1 MPSSNTFNF
10 KRFSIDQQGCAMKV
24 GTDGVLLGA
33 WCRIEPGHDKAILDI
48 GTGTGVIALQLAQ
61 RTENADTKIEAIE
74 IDPAACEA
82 AARNFAAS
90 EWADR
95 LTLHRMSIQEFSLA
109 ISAAETFD
117 HIVSNPP
124 YFFDSLTSPDTSRNL
139 ARHTQSLNYD
149 DLMKCCSGLLKPA
162 GRISLIVPA
171 GVETEKMIEA
181 AQARDFAVSRLT
193 EVHSTPKSGPKRT
206 LVEFIRR
213 NHTHGG
219 PVEPD
224 VLVIEGAEQGTF
236 SPEYRALTRD
246 FYLYF

>member
-1 MPSSNTFNF
+1 
-10 KRFSIDQQGCAMKV
+10 MKV

-61 RTENADTKIEAIE
+61 RTEEVAAAIEAIE

-82 AARNFAAS
+82 AARNFSAS

-95 LTLHRMSIQEFSLA
+95 LTLHCMPIQEFSLA
-109 ISAAETFD
+109 ASTTAAQNYFD

-124 YFFDSLTSPDTSRNL
+124 WFTDSLASPDTSRNL
-139 ARHTQSLNYD
+139 ARHTQSLNYG
-149 DLMKCCSGLLKPA
+149 DLMKCCFRLLKPD

-171 GVETEKMIEA
+171 GAETKTMIEA
-181 AQARDFAVSRLT
+181 AHSRDFAVSRLT

-206 LVEFIRR
+206 LVEFMRR